1 MQLSG
6 QTLIAA
12 SPAESVS
19 ASEVVSPSSHSLHP
33 FSSLT
38 SHQQLKL
45 GNTLLMMSH
54 AAAAAAV
61 AAKQQQSFPPAT
73 PSPPSA
79 RLNGGGGGSKCDS
92 PPTTMGEEKKLRE
105 VNSSSPISVS
115 ARSDSN
121 RSMSPFSPGAGAK
134 SKEDEED
141 EQMISVSSPLKPHA
155 ALFSA
160 AAAAG
165 YHAMPNPFSKAYHHG
180 YAPQHQAGPL
190 PGQFPYP
197 FGFPFAAY
205 SQQYDLSFASSIL
218 NSHNQP
224 NSSGSGNSPNSSIK
238 KPSTN
243 FSVASLLAGKEES
256 AGSKSKKISNNS
268 YSEGEEEDDDDIDEE
283 LMEESAAAAVAAAAA
298 ADDEDDEAVDM
309 SNHDDDRKISV
320 TRLTPSPSPHQL
332 SPPNS
337 RSVSPLS
344 PNYFKMNGEKNQQML
359 QQQQHLKSSMSHPMG
374 VDQMSAAIHLQIAA
388 AAAARHRFHGEG
400 MMKNMS
406 PGQGLPPSLFGGSH
420 GPHAPHPLLS
430 SLHGG
435 TGQQQQ
441 PPPPGWLPHH
451 GSAHPSLDAHPLN
464 AFHWLSQSAGPLSP
478 SQSKCPP

>member
-61 AAKQQQSFPPAT
+61 AAKQQQSFPSST
-73 PSPPSA
+73 PSPPSV
-79 RLNGGGGGSKCDS
+79 RHNDS
-92 PPTTMGEEKKLRE
+92 PSATMGEEKKMRE

-115 ARSDSN
+115 ARSESN
-121 RSMSPFSPGAGAK
+121 RSLSPFSPGVGAK

-141 EQMISVSSPLKPHA
+141 EISVPPSLKPHA

-180 YAPQHQAGPL
+180 YHPQNQSGPL

-205 SQQYDLSFASSIL
+205 PQQYDLSFASSIL

-224 NSSGSGNSPNSSIK
+224 NSSRNGNSPNSNTK

-256 AGSKSKKISNNS
+256 AANKLKKISNNS
-268 YSEGEEEDDDDIDEE
+268 YSEGEDEDEDDIDEE
-283 LMEESAAAAVAAAAA
+283 LMEESAAAAVAAAAN
-298 ADDEDDEAVDM
+298 DEDDEAVDM
-309 SNHDDDRKISV
+309 SNQDDDRKISV

-344 PNYFKMNGEKNQQML
+344 PNYFKSNGDKNQQML
-359 QQQQHLKSSMSHPMG
+359 HQHQQHLKSSMSHPMG
-374 VDQMSAAIHLQIAA
+374 VDPMSAAIHLQIAA
-388 AAAARHRFHGEG
+388 AAAARHRFPVEG
-400 MMKNMS
+400 MMKS
-406 PGQGLPPSLFGGSH
+406 PGQGLSSSLFGS
-420 GPHAPHPLLS
+420 PHAPHPLLS
-430 SLHGG
+430 SLHGA
-435 TGQQQQ
+435 GQQQQ
-441 PPPPGWLPHH
+441 APPPGWLPHH
-451 GSAHPSLDAHPLN
+451 GAAHPSLEGHPLN

-478 SQSKCPP
+478 SQSKCHPYFT